1 VIAEADAGAIARI
14 FGLGD
19 GAALTGT
26 IARGE
31 QGLVAQLATSRGM
44 WAVKTSFPGTPADLD
59 GEDVAFQTAARAA
72 GVPAP
77 MVGRTVDGAPWAD
90 VGGVPVRLYE
100 WVDVLPTDRSIDPA
114 RVGWLMAAIHGVPF
128 AGRRPQDGWYSEPVG
143 ADGWDALIAALVAA
157 GAPFAGDLAAVRDEL
172 VALEALLEP
181 AAHLRTC
188 HRDLWADNVRGT
200 AAGGLC
206 VIDWDNCGLADPS
219 QELAVAL
226 FEFAAGDRD
235 RARELYREYRHCG
248 GPGRV
253 ARRGD
258 FSMAIAQLGHITE
271 ISCRHWLDPPTS
283 PAEREHHA
291 ARVRESVE
299 DPLTVE
305 AIDALLD
312 SVGSGSEA

>member
-1 VIAEADAGAIARI
+1 MIDEARAGAIARI

-26 IARGE
+26 VARGE

-44 WAVKTSFPGTPADLD
+44 WAVKTSFARSPADLD
-59 GEDVAFQTAARAA
+59 GEDVEFQTAARAA

-77 MVGRTVDGAPWAD
+77 MVVRTVDGAPWAD

-100 WVDVLPTDRSIDPA
+100 WVDVLPPDRSIDPA
-114 RVGWLMAAIHGVPF
+114 QVARMLAAVHRVPF
-128 AGRRPQDGWYSEPVG
+128 AGRRPQDGWYSDPVG
-143 ADGWDALIAALVAA
+143 ADGWDGLIAELTAA
-157 GAPFAGDLAAVRDEL
+157 AAPFAAGLAAVRDDL
-172 VALEALLEP
+172 VAVEALLEP
-181 AAHLRTC
+181 AADLRTC

-200 AAGGLC
+200 AGGGLC

-226 FEFAAGDRD
+226 FEFAAGDAD
-235 RARELYREYRHCG
+235 RARELHREYRRCG

-253 ARRGD
+253 QRRGD

-271 ISCRHWLDPPTS
+271 ISCRHWLDPATS

-305 AIDALLD
+305 TIDALLD
-312 SVGSGSEA
+312 SVGSSSPA

>member
-1 VIAEADAGAIARI
+1 MIDEADAGAIARI
-14 FGLGD
+14 FELGD
-19 GAALTGT
+19 VAAFTGT
-26 IARGE
+26 VARGE

-44 WAVKTSFPGTPADLD
+44 WAVKTSFAGTPADLD
-59 GEDVAFQTAARAA
+59 GEDAAFQAAARAA

-77 MVGRTVDGAPWAD
+77 MVVRTVDGAAWAD
-90 VGGVPVRLYE
+90 VRGLPVRLYE
-100 WVDVLPTDRSIDPA
+100 WVDVMPPDRTIDPA
-114 RVGWLMAAIHGVPF
+114 QVARMLAAVHRVPF
-128 AGRRPQDGWYSEPVG
+128 AGRRPQDGWYSDPVG
-143 ADGWDALIAALVAA
+143 ADGWDRLIAELTAA
-157 GAPFAGDLAAVRDEL
+157 AAPFAAGLAAVRDEL

-181 AAHLRTC
+181 AVGLRTC

-206 VIDWDNCGLADPS
+206 VIDWDNCGLADPG

-235 RARELYREYRHCG
+235 RARELHREYRRCG

-271 ISCRHWLDPPTS
+271 IACRHWLDPATS
-283 PAEREHHA
+283 SAEREHHA
-291 ARVRESVE
+291 LRVRESVD

-312 SVGSGSEA
+312 AVGSGSQA